1 MNLEKLTTN
10 CLCVSVFLFL
20 FVFLLFKRTREGVE
34 AGSDEISIG
43 KNWKIKPVLPND
55 EQMKKLQQ
63 SGEKINPKTIPKNLA
78 FMFSP
83 KKGAEWKEIYRMYPS
98 GIMEGK
104 EFKKMKAG
112 GK

>member
-10 CLCVSVFLFL
+10 CLCMSVFLFL

-55 EQMKKLQQ
+55 EQMKK
-63 SGEKINPKTIPKNLA
+63 
-78 FMFSP
+78 
-83 KKGAEWKEIYRMYPS
+83 KKKYVNDRKHVFET
-98 GIMEGK
+98 
-104 EFKKMKAG
+104 F
-112 GK
+112 

>member
-10 CLCVSVFLFL
+10 CLCMSVFAFL

-63 SGEKINPKTIPKNLA
+63 SGEKINPKTTPKNLA

-83 KKGAEWKEIYRMYPS
+83 KEGAEWKEIYRMNPT

-104 EFKKMKAG
+104 EFKKMKVRG
-112 GK
+112 